1 MYQHQELTH
10 KIIAAAI
17 EVHKILGPGLLE
29 SAYRFCIALELQNQ
43 GLCYQQEV
51 NLPLLYKSKRVD
63 CGFRIDFLVEDAIVL
78 ELKSV
83 ESMLPVHKAQLL
95 TYLRLTGKQ
104 IGLLINFNI
113 ALLKHGIYR
122 CVFNAH
128 EHVVKSGATSRSDN
142 SFNAEGE

>member
-29 SAYRFCIALELQNQ
+29 SAYRFC
-43 GLCYQQEV
+43 
-51 NLPLLYKSKRVD
+51 
-63 CGFRIDFLVEDAIVL
+63 
-78 ELKSV
+78 
-83 ESMLPVHKAQLL
+83 
-95 TYLRLTGKQ
+95 
-104 IGLLINFNI
+104 FNV